1 MKIYDSHCHPNLEP
15 LSDKFDEIIL
25 DAKENNLFM
34 NVVGVDLNS
43 SIKAVEIAK
52 KYPDYFAA
60 CIAIHPNDVQSFD
73 YDLAKKELYSI
84 CEKNLDYIS
93 AIGEC
98 GLDFYYSVEHK
109 DNQYKFLKM
118 QTELAI
124 KYNLPLMLHVRNAH
138 LEIIDY
144 LKNEKL
150 NISVIF
156 HCFSENV
163 EIAKKILELSKTTE
177 IYFSIPG
184 IVTFKNAKALQEAI
198 KIIPLDMMLSETDSP
213 WLAPEPYRGKM
224 NKPLYVLE
232 VIKKIAF
239 LKNIDLQTVADK
251 VYSNA
256 KKIFI

>member
-15 LSDKFDEIIL
+15 LSNKFDEIIL

-34 NVVGVDLNS
+34 NVVGVDLAS
-43 SIKAVEIAK
+43 SIKAVEIARDH
-52 KYPDYFAA
+52 PNYFSA
-60 CIAIHPNDVQSFD
+60 CIAIHPNDVQSVD
-73 YDLAKKELYSI
+73 YDLASKELDNI
-84 CEKNLDYIS
+84 CKKNLDYIS

-109 DNQYKFLKM
+109 EKQYKFLKM
-118 QTELAI
+118 QTKLAI

-138 LEIIDY
+138 LEMIDY

-150 NISVIF
+150 KIPVIF
-156 HCFSENV
+156 HCFSENT
-163 EIAKKILELSKTTE
+163 EIAKKILELTKNTE

-184 IVTFKNAKALQEAI
+184 IVTFKNAKELQEAI
-198 KIIPLDMMLSETDSP
+198 KIIPLDIMLCETDSP

-239 LKNIDLQTVADK
+239 LKNIDFQKAASTI
-251 VYSNA
+251 YENA
-256 KKIFI
+256 KKLFI